1 MEPCNL
7 ILREEKEG
15 VWINHNYRGKKI
27 RLKIRPADTDRTDE
41 LLAKHT
47 TYNHVKD
54 PDNPRQMLKVPEVN
68 GKALFEDMTDY
79 YLEDFQGIGYE
90 KNRPLEVSRKN
101 KLLVAN
107 LSPLNNEQSLWDFI
121 KETANRLRTLS
132 DEEAETQIK
141 NS

>member
-7 ILREEKEG
+7 ILREKKEG
-15 VWINHNYRGKKI
+15 VWVDHTYRGADI
-27 RLKIRPADTDRTDE
+27 RLKIRPADTEKTDE

-47 TYNHVKD
+47 AHNLVKD
-54 PDNPRQMLKVPEVN
+54 PDNPRQMLKVTEVN
-68 GKALFEDMTDY
+68 GKALFEDMADH

-90 KNRPLEVSRKN
+90 KDMPLEVNRKN

-107 LSPLNNEQSLWDFI
+107 LAPLNNEQSLWNFI

-132 DEEAETQIK
+132 DDEAKRQIK